1 MLPVTPLS
9 SLQPLISHNL
19 PALVACTY
27 KALSVL
33 TAASLNTDRLRSSQQ
48 VPDTSACSPVTA
60 HAHSFEDFGTAQG
73 ASHTNLKSPFHSLP
87 STSWKTQPFRR
98 FSNAS
103 FTQSTEHSTSCSSSH
118 APALSIQRPSKAS
131 VAALVHE
138 LSQSLPAEAISQSAS
153 ELQQH
158 GADESYHAPMPPD
171 VVVWPRTTEEVSS
184 VVAACARCAVFIYH
198 IFYLLCAV
206 YVCCPDMVKGRYLFP
221 TLTSPPQGGGGKCCC
236 ENVVPKE
243 AGLLACPTI
252 SSMLV
257 VRKSEDVSNWRTK
270 CCNRVIM

>member
-27 KALSVL
+27 KALSAL
-33 TAASLNTDRLRSSQQ
+33 TAASLDIDRLRSSQQ
-48 VPDTSACSPVTA
+48 VPHTSACSPVTA

-103 FTQSTEHSTSCSSSH
+103 FTQSTEHSTSPSSSH

-158 GADESYHAPMPPD
+158 GADESYHVPMPPD

-221 TLTSPPQGGGGKCCC
+221 TLTSPPRVVVENFVVKMLCPKRQGCLGAQPYHRCLSLGKARMFQIG
-236 ENVVPKE
+236 EPSVATE
-243 AGLLACPTI
+243 
-252 SSMLV
+252 
-257 VRKSEDVSNWRTK
+257 
-270 CCNRVIM
+270 